1 MKWHINCK
9 LVVVQPMKFSTT
21 GLSSIKS
28 GHDGSQDNSELP
40 KEIRLDICKR
50 LVDRC
55 GAEGDHF
62 LERMVTG
69 DETWIHHYD
78 PESKYQSMEWKHTH
92 SPAKKKFKTHPTAG
106 KLMLT
111 VSWESKGLLLE
122 HYEEEFD
129 SEQCSLQ

>member
-1 MKWHINCK
+1 VAHQLQISHGSAYEI
-9 LVVVQPMKFSTT
+9 V
-21 GLSSIKS
+21 
-28 GHDGSQDNSELP
+28 HDRLAFHKVCAQWVPEQLTEWP

-62 LERMVTG
+62 LKRMVTG
-69 DETWIHHYD
+69 DETWIHLYE
-78 PESKYQSMEWKHTH
+78 PESKCQSMEWKHTH

-111 VSWESKGLLLE
+111 VFGNQKGC
-122 HYEEEFD
+122 YWNIMKR
-129 SEQCSLQ
+129 SEQCSLH